1 MKRILFDSD
10 LIGDDLLTVIAMMGE
25 PSVRLEAISAYG
37 RRIGAVARCQ
47 IVQELLEQ
55 LGASGVDLVPGCDR
69 PLVQE
74 PIPGC
79 QFCDHVIARLSD
91 AWNARMG
98 ACEDSS
104 SKTSDKELL
113 SKEFKNPIVH
123 YIHASNY
130 LIEKTRREPGVYSLL
145 CTGPLTNIALAAILD
160 PSFPSR
166 LAEVVVMGGVYSVSG
181 NSGPKIEA
189 NIFNDPEAARIVF
202 DRFTNIVVVPLDVT
216 LKVFFERGEENE
228 FIKYR
233 GRWNFLKSKNQRLI
247 DFCEDLVDSCCDA
260 HLEKGTGNR
269 MPLHDLL
276 AFLVLTDRSFVRT
289 RKCSIHVETRSRENR
304 GMLVFDFLHTEA
316 GHELA
321 VEVEVQRAL
330 IVARQLLESSQN
342 EGL

>member
-10 LIGDDLLTVIAMMGE
+10 LIGDDLLTVIAMRGE
-25 PSVRLEAISAYG
+25 PSVRLEAITAYG
-37 RRIGAVARCQ
+37 RRIGAVARCR
-47 IVQELLEQ
+47 IAQELLEQ

-91 AWNARMG
+91 AWNARIG
-98 ACEDSS
+98 VFLDSNG
-104 SKTSDKELL
+104 TSADPATVSNEYQ
-113 SKEFKNPIVH
+113 NPIVQGL
-123 YIHASNY
+123 HAANY
-130 LIEKTRREPGVYSLL
+130 LIERTRREPGVYSLL
-145 CTGPLTNIALAAILD
+145 CTGPLTNVALAVVLD

-181 NSGPKIEA
+181 NSGPKAEA

-216 LKVFFERGEENE
+216 LQVAFERGDGNKAAPDRDGWG
-228 FIKYR
+228 FA
-233 GRWNFLKSKNQRLI
+233 KSKNQRLI
-247 DFCEDLVDSCCDA
+247 GFCEDLVDSCCDA

-276 AFLVLTDRSFVRT
+276 AFLVLTDRSFVHT
-289 RKCSIHVETRSRENR
+289 RRCSIHVETRSRDNR
-304 GMLVFDFLHTEA
+304 GMLVFDFLHPEA

-321 VEVEVQRAL
+321 VEVDVQRSL
-330 IVARQLLESSQN
+330 MVARHLLEDF
-342 EGL
+342 